1 VSRIIRGYT
10 HLTLDFLGVLWDNL
24 FMAKNS
30 VWVEKTEPAEEN
42 DSREYFCGDFRG
54 NNWNAPL
61 FGLLRT
67 VQNNKYSFAQALIVL
82 STPPNKNQFLES
94 DMEWRKQTRIAVL
107 HYSVK
112 SLSMNSEIDQQ
123 KIEQLWSMLADLERN
138 SNSEELPVDT
148 FNSFPIKSRR
158 KLWLLIRQFW
168 METEPWF
175 FSQIK
180 TNRKSVLDYLNL
192 QALGVDEYQKT
203 IASNEE
209 DPKTNPLTVRD
220 RIQYARK
227 MGWLDKPSH
236 GSRKSNQLRLN
247 SKETDK

>member
-1 VSRIIRGYT
+1 MKKST
-10 HLTLDFLGVLWDNL
+10 
-24 FMAKNS
+24 
-30 VWVEKTEPAEEN
+30 VWVEKVEPAEDQN
-42 DSREYFCGDFRG
+42 SREYFCGDFRP

-61 FGLLRT
+61 FGLIK
-67 VQNNKYSFAQALIVL
+67 VAQAKKYSFAQALIVL

-94 DMEWRKQTRIAVL
+94 ELEWRKQTRIAVL

-112 SLSMNSEIDQQ
+112 SLPIQKLIDDQ
-123 KIEQLWSMLADLERN
+123 KIEQLWLMLADVERDN
-138 SNSEELPVDT
+138 NGEELPVET
-148 FNSFPIKSRR
+148 FSSFPIKSRR

-175 FSQIK
+175 FNQIK

-203 IASNEE
+203 IATNEE
-209 DPKTNPLTVRD
+209 DPDTNPLTIRD

-227 MGWLDKPSH
+227 MGWLEKPSH
-236 GSRKSNQLRLN
+236 GYRKSNQLRLN
-247 SKETDK
+247 KDSK